1 LSSLSPVLSI
11 ISEEFALNFLKSRLR
26 KLGIGCL
33 GKVSWKVWCGTWRR
47 GGDSEIGDVR
57 VWDFWGGMVGG
68 EKEGREE
75 GRKEGREGG
84 RKEGRKGGS

>member
-1 LSSLSPVLSI
+1 M
-11 ISEEFALNFLKSRLR
+11 
-26 KLGIGCL
+26 
-33 GKVSWKVWCGTWRR
+33 WCGTWRR